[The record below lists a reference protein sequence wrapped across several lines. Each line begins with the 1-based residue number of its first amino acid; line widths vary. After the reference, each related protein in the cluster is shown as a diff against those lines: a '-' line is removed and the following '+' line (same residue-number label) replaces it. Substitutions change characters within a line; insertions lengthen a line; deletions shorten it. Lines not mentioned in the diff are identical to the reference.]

1 MPAEI
6 SDDSAEKAL
15 RALSQG
21 RSLESG
27 KELQEDAGM

>member
-1 MPAEI
+1 MTAEI
-6 SDDSAEKAL
+6 SDDSAEKAVC
-15 RALSQG
+15 ALSQG